1 MKLPQIFRA
10 TGDCGCSPSSLSSGS
25 PCSTSN
31 QWCDERFGNLSA
43 TTRLQLF
50 GTASGSICVGK
61 FTPKRGFVFD
71 DGSGAGQFISDEPI
85 VSLTRVNP
93 LSSGSFPA
101 TGTWPVML
109 AAVGADP
116 MNWRFVQAPTAG
128 VYRLETENGVFKFV
142 DASTLPGLSN
152 VCSGSG
158 LVANVGV
165 FGCFDTGTTDGSGNK
180 IFVIK
185 KLNTPARRV
194 LIGHDDGAGNLS
206 VKSLPNASPLEHP
219 LGLIDAMQVGEF
231 RETDPTSVADPKAPY
246 ANGIPELVAE
256 GVAMT
261 DCQLVVYST
270 GKHKFF
276 RAPARLA
283 EHISQN
289 SIPGVS
295 VGLTSGYVNVP
306 GHLQFGSLAFNYPNN
321 FVSFNVQT
329 NTAERVTFGLF
340 LDGVLVKEW
349 TYTNASGSGY
359 SSPTLHH
366 GSCVLKNVVTGNHT
380 LEIKVKGTTGSSVFE
395 YTDASVFS
403 LP

>member
-1 MKLPQIFRA
+1 MKLPQIFRSP
-10 TGDCGCSPSSLSSGS
+10 DCGCPSGSSLPSGS
-25 PCSTSN
+25 PCSTVG

-43 TTRLQLF
+43 TTRLNLF
-50 GTASGSICVGK
+50 GVASGSICVGK
-61 FTPKRGFVFD
+61 FTPKRGFIFD

-93 LSSGSFPA
+93 LSAGSYPE

-116 MNWRFVQAPTAG
+116 MNWRFVAAPTAG
-128 VYRLETENGVFKFV
+128 KWRIESENGVFKFV

-152 VCSGSG
+152 VCSGGSLG
-158 LVANVGV
+158 ANVGL
-165 FGCFDTGTTDGSGNK
+165 FGCFDTGTTDGGGN
-180 IFVIK
+180 IIYVIK

-194 LIGHDDGAGNLS
+194 LVGFDDGAGNLS
-206 VKSLPNASPLEHP
+206 VKSLPNGTPLEHP

-256 GVAMT
+256 GVNMT

-270 GKHKFF
+270 GKKKFF

-283 EHISQN
+283 EHVSQN
-289 SIPGVS
+289 SIPGIV

-306 GHLQFGSLAFNYPNN
+306 GHLQFGALAFNYPNAY
-321 FVSFNVQT
+321 VSFNVQT
-329 NTAERVTFGLF
+329 DTAERVTFGLF
-340 LDGVLVKEW
+340 IDGVLVKEW
-349 TYTNASGSGY
+349 TYTNASGAGY
-359 SSPTLHH
+359 SSPTLHS
-366 GSCVLKNVVTGNHT
+366 GSCVVKNIAAGNHT
-380 LEIKVKGTTGSSVFE
+380 VEIKVKGTTGSSKFE
-395 YTDASVFS
+395 YTDASIFS